1 MMSQAIN
8 VPVSPGE
15 LIDKITILEI
25 KSERMRDP
33 AQLNN
38 VRTELASLRTVCD
51 RHVPSSAEVSEL
63 TRQLK
68 SVNESLWQIEDD
80 IRDCESTSDFGPRFV
95 ELARSVYRENDRRA
109 QVKREINVLLGSQLM
124 EEKAYKRYL

>member
-1 MMSQAIN
+1 MSQAIN

-25 KSERMRDP
+25 KSERMRDA

-38 VRTELASLRTVCD
+38 VRTELASLLAVCD
-51 RHVPSSAEVSEL
+51 RHVPSSHELSDL

-68 SVNESLWQIEDD
+68 AVNESLWQIEDE
-80 IRDCESTSDFGPRFV
+80 IRGCESSRDFGPQFV

-109 QVKREINVLLGSQLM
+109 QLKRDINVLLGSQLM
-124 EEKAYKRYL
+124 EEKAYNRYL